1 MKLLRNITKKNLG
14 QTGKI
19 SRERSYEEKDAMT
32 VKRNLLLEYCVW
44 LVGISLIP
52 LWNILKGKEI
62 TYWIFIEI
70 LVIIFLIFT
79 YNKKKKLKTLYDS
92 TDDEINIA
100 GSKEGAYDPDV
111 IMKSTIVDVERENR
125 ALVILLSDGKRIR
138 IRGLGKKTQEV
149 FKDLSRI
156 CKKEE

>member
-1 MKLLRNITKKNLG
+1 MWLLKNIPKKNLG
-14 QTGKI
+14 YTGKI
-19 SRERSYEEKDAMT
+19 SLDRSYEEKDAMT
-32 VKRNLLLEYCVW
+32 VKRNLLLEYCAW
-44 LVGISLIP
+44 LMGISLIP